1 VATQATV
8 PKSATVCTDT
18 SECEIGNTGPGGGM
32 VVAKYEERNAEAVNN
47 LYIELAPRGWDG
59 KNDPPI
65 GMPFDVRAKLASY
78 KGGGRSDWRAPS
90 LSEVQYICGPMSMP
104 PQFTDS
110 RSCADALGLFAWFD
124 GREYRGYWTNEK
136 ATLPSS
142 SSKNLPFWNFSIA
155 GPDNSRVTPM
165 LRPVRVW
172 TTPKVSLTTVATTPT
187 TTTTTVVLPPVVA
200 WPGSAIST
208 CSDLAK
214 CELGQRGPAGG
225 LIINV
230 QRSSAES
237 VYVEMAPDGW
247 AGTPDKR
254 DPLVD
259 TAGAVRALAT
269 FNAGGGQWTL
279 PSPTYIGSICHIAAG
294 RAPDSSG
301 ACTDNGRIAP
311 TFGAG
316 GRDAWYWT
324 GQGTDV
330 GGRTDFVSG
339 KSQGDLSGGAFLRP
353 IRLVRFVPPTTTT
366 TIPLSCADGG
376 VCKIGDKSPTGGLIV
391 DFSVAPGTMTYTELA
406 PKTWAGGT
414 TDPGL
419 PKQEAARA
427 VALYSDTVNKGRW
440 TLPTDRQM
448 RAAFAFFAEN
458 LTFGPD
464 CRAVFSSW
472 RALTI
477 DQQPF
482 AFGGLAYWLANPTRE
497 AKADNFQIATGA
509 AYYDV
514 DAAMRY
520 NVRPFAVQPY
530 RGGGN
535 PTPAAWSTPQC
546 ERQTIPTTTTTTVRV
561 PCAGRGVCSIGDVG
575 PHGGIIIG
583 VEFGKVRG
591 DITYTEM
598 RIAPYPNFDCQFT
611 GFGSRCLPGQ
621 YDDFMRTIGLTG
633 VFDSY
638 PTERELSI
646 VARSPDLKQKLRMRN
661 DWYFSSTYRV
671 SKTVTGDVN
680 AEGIGD
686 LLQSLEVN
694 DQTTGIAVH
703 MPTGQAK
710 EFNTAFFRGVN
721 RWKCQF
727 GCK

>member
-1 VATQATV
+1 VA
-8 PKSATVCTDT
+8 
-18 SECEIGNTGPGGGM
+18 
-32 VVAKYEERNAEAVNN
+32 
-47 LYIELAPRGWDG
+47 
-59 KNDPPI
+59 
-65 GMPFDVRAKLASY
+65 F
-78 KGGGRSDWRAPS
+78 
-90 LSEVQYICGPMSMP
+90 
-104 PQFTDS
+104 
-110 RSCADALGLFAWFD
+110 
-124 GREYRGYWTNEK
+124 
-136 ATLPSS
+136 
-142 SSKNLPFWNFSIA
+142 
-155 GPDNSRVTPM
+155 
-165 LRPVRVW
+165 
-172 TTPKVSLTTVATTPT
+172 
-187 TTTTTVVLPPVVA
+187 
-200 WPGSAIST
+200 
-208 CSDLAK
+208 
-214 CELGQRGPAGG
+214 
-225 LIINV
+225 
-230 QRSSAES
+230 
-237 VYVEMAPDGW
+237 
-247 AGTPDKR
+247 
-254 DPLVD
+254 
-259 TAGAVRALAT
+259 
-269 FNAGGGQWTL
+269 
-279 PSPTYIGSICHIAAG
+279 
-294 RAPDSSG
+294 
-301 ACTDNGRIAP
+301 
-311 TFGAG
+311 
-316 GRDAWYWT
+316 
-324 GQGTDV
+324 
-330 GGRTDFVSG
+330 
-339 KSQGDLSGGAFLRP
+339 
-353 IRLVRFVPPTTTT
+353 
-366 TIPLSCADGG
+366 
-376 VCKIGDKSPTGGLIV
+376 
-391 DFSVAPGTMTYTELA
+391 
-406 PKTWAGGT
+406 
-414 TDPGL
+414 
-419 PKQEAARA
+419 
-427 VALYSDTVNKGRW
+427 YSNTVNKGRW

-561 PCAGRGVCSIGDVG
+561 PCAGRGICSIGDVG

-583 VEFGKVRG
+583 VVFGKVRG

-598 RIAPYPNFDCQFT
+598 RIAPNPNLDCQFT

-646 VARSPDLKQKLRMRN
+646 VARSPDLKRKLRMRN

-671 SKTVTGDVN
+671 SKTVMGDVN

-686 LLQSLEVN
+686 LLQSLEVT